1 MDQNLKINLNAGFIK
16 PQYRTKNLRYEV
28 EFLDMIKGLK
38 KH

>member
-1 MDQNLKINLNAGFIK
+1 MDQKPQNKSVIK
-16 PQYRTKNLRYEV
+16 PQYRTKNLMYEL